1 MFSAFSTAL
10 SALTANETAVDIIG
24 NNLANL
30 NTTGFKADAVQF
42 SDLMSQ
48 QLGSASG
55 STDVG
60 LGVSGAQGVR
70 SFTQGSI
77 VQTGGSLDAA
87 ISGDGFFVVKDSA
100 NQQLY
105 TRAGNF
111 RLGSDGSL
119 LTATGQNVQG
129 WNSVGGVV
137 NLNAPIADIQVPLD
151 SVAPAKAT
159 TTLSVNANLNA
170 GATVGGADATF
181 SAPVEVVDSLGGKH
195 VLTFS
200 FTKTGANAWSYAV
213 TIPAGDLT
221 ATGTPSI
228 KTGTL
233 SFNGTGQLTS
243 PATTASPVTLDIK
256 NLADGATDMTVNW
269 NLYDPSNQGLLT
281 QFAQTSGVSG
291 TSQDGTPAGQ
301 IVRIS
306 LGDNGVLMANFSNG
320 QQNEIAQVALANIRN
335 PETMSS
341 VGNNNLRATSDT
353 AAPAIGT
360 ADSGGRGQI
369 MGGSLEGSTVDI
381 AHEFT
386 NLISMQRSY
395 QANSKV
401 ITTSDQML
409 QDLIQLKQ

>member
-30 NTTGFKADAVQF
+30 NTTGFKADAIQF
-42 SDLMSQ
+42 WDLMSQ

-60 LGVSGAQGVR
+60 LGVSGAQAVR

-87 ISGDGFFVVKDSA
+87 ISGDGFFVVKDSN

-119 LTATGQNVQG
+119 LTATGENVQG
-129 WNSVGGVV
+129 WNSVAGAV
-137 NLNAPIADIQVPLD
+137 NLNAPIANIQVPLD

-170 GATVGGADATF
+170 GATVGGSDATF
-181 SAPVEVVDSLGGKH
+181 SAPVEVVDTLGGKH

-213 TIPAGDLT
+213 AIPAADLT

-233 SFNGTGQLTS
+233 SFNGVGQLTA
-243 PATTASPVTLDIK
+243 PATTASPIALDIK

-306 LGDNGVLMANFSNG
+306 LGDNGVLMANYSNG
-320 QQNEIAQVALANIRN
+320 QQSEIAQVALANIRN
-335 PETMSS
+335 PETMKS
-341 VGNNNLRATSDT
+341 VGNNELQATSTT